1 MKPPQLRHSNPE
13 HLATR
18 VSPDRRSPDRP
29 RRNGLP
35 VRSERQEGVRDQG
48 LSLAGADARRHLL
61 GDWGCRIEQFQVGL
75 FEGRLIFRAHADGSI
90 KYSLWTYN
98 PINNDTWGD
107 SWNGENFS
115 WFSLSDR
122 TPEALAAVRDEPE
135 WQQLNVCARV
145 LDAVEVSSLYPAR
158 LSNRLTRN
166 RSSLAP
172 LRLQNGRHPASM
184 HLRPAHPPLFVRIHQ
199 PDPSRACSCRRCSAI
214 ATDAS
219 GTGQAACRWRPVR
232 GTRDRDLLAS
242 ATVRSSCARRF
253 APRPASGRRWRM
265 EVRRGGESGWT
276 RATA

>member
-18 VSPDRRSPDRP
+18 VPPDRRRPDHP

-90 KYSLWTYN
+90 EYSLWTYN

-135 WQQLNVCARV
+135 WQQLNVGARV
-145 LDAVEVSSLYPAR
+145 LDAVEVSSLYPAH
-158 LSNRLTRN
+158 LSNLLTRS

-184 HLRPAHPPLFVRIHQ
+184 HVRPAHPPLLVRIHQ

-219 GTGQAACRWRPVR
+219 GTGQAACRRHPVR
-232 GTRDRDLLAS
+232 GARD
-242 ATVRSSCARRF
+242 
-253 APRPASGRRWRM
+253 
-265 EVRRGGESGWT
+265 
-276 RATA
+276 